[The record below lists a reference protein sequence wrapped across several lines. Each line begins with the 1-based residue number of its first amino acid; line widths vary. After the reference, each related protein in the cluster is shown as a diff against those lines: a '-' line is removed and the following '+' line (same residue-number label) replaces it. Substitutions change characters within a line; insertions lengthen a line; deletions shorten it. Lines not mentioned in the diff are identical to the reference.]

1 MKSPLYVNTVAQLC
15 ENIITILDENQ
26 TFSSNVS
33 VYEVIRSIT
42 PNMSSAV
49 STPVWADRDEYGQFQ
64 PIFVDDEGL
73 CFTIN
78 SINSWEMYSDV

>member
-1 MKSPLYVNTVAQLC
+1 
-15 ENIITILDENQ
+15 
-26 TFSSNVS
+26 
-33 VYEVIRSIT
+33 
-42 PNMSSAV
+42 MSSAV